1 MTSYS
6 EIRRLLQHSEPKD
19 MSIQELQQRAN
30 YALFC
35 SRIFRSVPA
44 WYDKRRSLVLLARA
58 LRSIIRQRNAQ

>member
-1 MTSYS
+1 
-6 EIRRLLQHSEPKD
+6 